1 MRVLVIE
8 DEAAIRDDIARAL
21 RAAGLVVE
29 TSPDGE
35 DGLFRATSESFAAIV
50 LDLGLP
56 KVDGLSVLKAL
67 RRQRGETPVL
77 ILSARGGWMERVE
90 GIDAGAD
97 DYLPKPFRMEEVL
110 ARVEAIVR
118 RANGRAT
125 PVLKVGALAL
135 DTRRL
140 TASFEGAPL
149 TLTALEFRALR
160 FLAEHAGRVVRQSE
174 LFENLYESDREP
186 DSNAIEVLIGRL
198 RKKLDPEFIKTRR
211 GLGYFVEG

>member
-8 DEAAIRDDIARAL
+8 DEAAIRDDITRAL

-56 KVDGLSVLKAL
+56 KMDGLAVLKAL
-67 RRQRGETPVL
+67 RRQRAETPVL
-77 ILSARGGWMERVE
+77 ILSARGGWMERVA

-125 PVLKVGALAL
+125 PILRVGALTL

-140 TASFEGAPL
+140 TASFDGAPL

-211 GLGYFVEG
+211 GLGYFVES